1 MSNEQQLQLPYEEI
15 TEVAGRSFLRDNFS
29 PGRQLY
35 KIELEKIKE
44 RDGFNKRIVYDGID
58 ELAESIKNYG
68 LKEPLVVDVLKNGS
82 VFVEKGHRRLRALKK
97 LMDAGELP
105 ENRIECFVNSSSV
118 TEVDRLE
125 NIYLSNNLAVQLNLV
140 EQAALV
146 FERKTYFGK
155 ISNDEIGK
163 RLHMS
168 RQKVDYLLKIGEA
181 PDDVRHT
188 ILEKNMNLKDAMAFL
203 DSIKEAQKEADKK
216 ELDANKTSATP
227 PPEPEDTLKKEVEE
241 LAKLDKQAIEYKK
254 ENDLQQILEVSDVI
268 DVVPDEAAGLIGRKL
283 SLDAIRDWQE
293 DLVDDTGE
301 VVGVERSEV
310 VIKSGEIIGED
321 DVQLLFDSDVK
332 TVTVYQK
339 GMEPVAA
346 SVITVSPD
354 EEEKSKFD
362 ESREEIQWCQ
372 NVIGLA
378 DKLEAITN
386 KFDIPDGAKKD
397 VADVVKWMQTDLEK
411 IRDWVSKNK
420 KQNKIR

>member
-1 MSNEQQLQLPYEEI
+1 MSEQLQLPYEEI

-68 LKEPLVVDVLKNGS
+68 LKEPLVVDVLKNGT
-82 VFVEKGHRRLRALKK
+82 VYVEKGHRRLRALQK
-97 LMDAGELP
+97 LQTAGDLS
-105 ENRIECFVNSSSV
+105 ENHIECFVNGANV
-118 TEVDRLE
+118 TEIDRLE
-125 NIYLSNNLAVQLNLV
+125 NIYLSNNLAIQLNLV

-146 FERKTYFGK
+146 FQRKTCFGK

-188 ILEKNMNLKDAMAFL
+188 ILEKNMSLKDAMAFL
-203 DSIKEAQKEADKK
+203 DSIKGAQKEADKK
-216 ELDANKTSATP
+216 ELDANITP
-227 PPEPEDTLKKEVEE
+227 AAPLPEPEDTLKKEVEE
-241 LAKLDKQAIEYKK
+241 LAELDQQAIEYKK

-293 DLVDDTGE
+293 SFTDEDTGGT
-301 VVGVERSEV
+301 VGLERSEV
-310 VIKSGEIIGED
+310 VFKAGEIIGED
-321 DVQLLFDSDVK
+321 DVQVLFDSDVK

-339 GMEPVAA
+339 GKEPVAE
-346 SVITVSPD
+346 SVITVFP

-420 KQNKIR
+420 KQNKAR

>member
-1 MSNEQQLQLPYEEI
+1 MSEQLQLPYEEI

-68 LKEPLVVDVLKNGS
+68 LKEPLVVDVLKNGT
-82 VFVEKGHRRLRALKK
+82 VYVEKGHRRLRALQK
-97 LMDAGELP
+97 LQTAGDLS
-105 ENRIECFVNSSSV
+105 ENHIECFVNGANV
-118 TEVDRLE
+118 TEIDRLE
-125 NIYLSNNLAVQLNLV
+125 NIYLSNNLAIQLNLV

-146 FERKTYFGK
+146 FQRKTCFGK

-188 ILEKNMNLKDAMAFL
+188 ILEKNMSLKDAMAFL
-203 DSIKEAQKEADKK
+203 DSIKGAQKEADKK
-216 ELDANKTSATP
+216 ELDANITP
-227 PPEPEDTLKKEVEE
+227 AAPLPEPEDTLKKEVEE
-241 LAKLDKQAIEYKK
+241 LAELDQQAIEYKK

-293 DLVDDTGE
+293 SFTDEDTGGTRR
-301 VVGVERSEV
+301 VASYA
-310 VIKSGEIIGED
+310 SGRGRWG
-321 DVQLLFDSDVK
+321 LGSDE
-332 TVTVYQK
+332 
-339 GMEPVAA
+339 GPA
-346 SVITVSPD
+346 P
-354 EEEKSKFD
+354 
-362 ESREEIQWCQ
+362 
-372 NVIGLA
+372 L
-378 DKLEAITN
+378 
-386 KFDIPDGAKKD
+386 
-397 VADVVKWMQTDLEK
+397 
-411 IRDWVSKNK
+411 
-420 KQNKIR
+420 